1 MVFVVIFI
9 FFVIRSL
16 TRALGDEIRDFGA
29 RQGIEFIYDF
39 GFAMAMNDSWAP
51 YILTAP
57 FALLCCY
64 ISALIQYNEE
74 RR

>member
-9 FFVIRSL
+9 FFVIKSL
-16 TRALGDEIRDFGA
+16 TRSFGQEIWMFGA
-29 RQGIEFIYDF
+29 RQDIEFLYDL
-39 GFAMAMNDSWAP
+39 GQYMCMQGNWIT

-64 ISALIQYNEE
+64 ISARSQMYDE
-74 RR
+74 R